1 MSDLGESLS
10 TSDPAVAGA
19 IQAELARQSGQLQM
33 IASENYASRAIL
45 EAQGSVLT
53 NKYAEGYPGRRYYGG
68 CRFADQVEE
77 LARERAKRLFGAE
90 YVNVQP
96 HSGSSANMAVY
107 FALLE
112 PGQTVLAMDLAQGGH
127 LTHGAPVSFSGRLF
141 RFVHYGL
148 DPKTE
153 TIDYDQVRD
162 LALKHRP
169 KLIVAGGSAYPRAID
184 FKVFREIADR
194 AGAALMVD
202 MAHLT
207 GLVAGGVHDNPC
219 PLADFV
225 TATTHK
231 TMRGPRGGLILAREA
246 QAAALDRQVFPGLQG
261 GPLMHVIAAKAV
273 AFEEGLKPEFKEYAA
288 RIVANAKVLAEG
300 LAGGGLRL
308 VSGGTDT
315 HLLLVDT
322 SPLKLTGAQAEA
334 ALEEAGITVNK
345 NAIPFDP
352 LPKSVTS
359 GIRIGTPALT
369 TRGFKEA
376 EMVQVAE
383 MIRRVLADPG
393 SEEIKAGV
401 RAQAAEMCRA
411 FPLHLGPKG

>member
-1 MSDLGESLS
+1 
-10 TSDPAVAGA
+10 
-19 IQAELARQSGQLQM
+19 
-33 IASENYASRAIL
+33 
-45 EAQGSVLT
+45 
-53 NKYAEGYPGRRYYGG
+53 
-68 CRFADQVEE
+68 
-77 LARERAKRLFGAE
+77 
-90 YVNVQP
+90 
-96 HSGSSANMAVY
+96 MAVY
-107 FALLE
+107 FAFLE

-127 LTHGAPVSFSGRLF
+127 LTHGAPVSFSGRMF
-141 RFVHYGL
+141 KFVHYGL
-148 DPKTE
+148 NPKTE

-162 LALKHRP
+162 LARKHSPR
-169 KLIVAGGSAYPRAID
+169 LIVAGASAYPRAID
-184 FKVFREIADR
+184 FKAFREIADLV
-194 AGAALMVD
+194 GAALLVD

-207 GLVAGGVHDNPC
+207 GLVAGGVHENPC

-231 TMRGPRGGLILAREA
+231 TMRGPRGGLILAKNGRA
-246 QAAALDRQVFPGLQG
+246 KAIDSQVFPGIQG

-273 AFEEGLKPEFKEYAA
+273 AFGEGLKPEFKDYAVQI
-288 RIVANAKVLAEG
+288 RTNAQVLAQG
-300 LAGGGLRL
+300 LAAAGLRL

-315 HLLLVDT
+315 HLLLIDL

-352 LPKSVTS
+352 LPKSITS

-376 EMVQVAE
+376 EMSEVAE
-383 MIRRVLADPG
+383 MIGRVLAEPG
-393 SEEIKAGV
+393 SAEIKAGI

-411 FPLHLGPKG
+411 FPLPSGKSG